1 MDTSE
6 NPALPDLSLK
16 LEDPAEAD
24 PVLNWQ
30 AVFGNGQP
38 VEIEIGIG
46 KGRFIIASATAQPGT
61 NFVGV
66 EWAAKYLRL
75 ALSRAQKRRL
85 PNLRLV
91 HADAREFVE
100 FFVPSASVQ
109 ALHLYFPDPWPKKRH
124 HKRRLF
130 EPSFLG
136 EVARVLIPGGRLWLA
151 TDHQE
156 YFEVMQEVLAGDARF
171 QDAEATWGGVKTNY
185 EEKYLRVGKPIN
197 RRVLELKETA

>member
-1 MDTSE
+1 
-6 NPALPDLSLK
+6 
-16 LEDPAEAD
+16 
-24 PVLNWQ
+24 
-30 AVFGNGQP
+30 

-46 KGRFIIASATAQPGT
+46 KGRYIIAAAAAQPET
-61 NFVGV
+61 NFIGV

-75 ALSRAQKRRL
+75 ALERGQKRRL
-85 PNLRLV
+85 PNLRLL

-130 EPSFLG
+130 NPAFLG
-136 EVARVLIPGGRLWLA
+136 EVARILRPGGRLWLA
-151 TDHQE
+151 TDHEE
-156 YFEVMQEVLAGDARF
+156 YFAVMQEVLAGDPRF
-171 QDAEATWGGVKTNY
+171 RDTDATWAGVKTNY

-197 RRVLELKETA
+197 RRVVELTEIA